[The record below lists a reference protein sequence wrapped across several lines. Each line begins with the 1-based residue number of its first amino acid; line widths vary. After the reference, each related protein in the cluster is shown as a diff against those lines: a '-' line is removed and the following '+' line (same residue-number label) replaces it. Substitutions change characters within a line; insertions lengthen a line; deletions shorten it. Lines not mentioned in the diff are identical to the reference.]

1 MDTERMELVGG
12 GWWEVRK
19 NVTRGMRKAFRKAM
33 LKGYLGG
40 LDGRQDVSDPE
51 ALRKAVLSNPAS
63 WDLDALDD
71 AYLAHGTVGWGFET
85 KPTLEAIDALPEETV
100 APVLGKMRELY
111 AERTEEARKN

>member
-1 MDTERMELVGG
+1 MDTERMELTGG

-19 NVTRGMRKAFRKAM
+19 NVTRSMRKAFRKAQ

-40 LDGRQDVSDPE
+40 LDGQDASDTE
-51 ALRKAVLSNPAS
+51 ALQKAVLSNPGS

-71 AYLAHGTVGWGFET
+71 AYLVHGTVGWGFEV
-85 KPTLEAIDALPEETV
+85 KPTLEAIDALPEEMG
-100 APVLGKMRELY
+100 APVLRKMRELY